1 MGDRDRALAPLASQ
15 YGSSLMEMGTR
26 FTSYLRNTKRQ
37 SPDEGPRGAQV
48 YAVNTEPVYFEE
60 GVLLMV
66 KLDEKPQR
74 SEFAETAYY
83 SKRVTND
90 TPNIPVARVMP
101 INALNDMLARTPVN
115 TYAAYPTIATNW
127 KPLGICRVV
136 HENPRG
142 DQRETLLEYAHYG
155 MIKKMIQI
163 AVLHPWHR
171 LVIVPQIVCQTVN
184 GHAQFVVRYK
194 AMGIDNYNQP
204 RLDLISLGDD
214 SVEEKLGHSINTHW
228 GIPEWVCAIPYPIGY
243 ANADD
248 QVRSESFIDKRSQ
261 HNETGQFDKDDK
273 LIISKLKDSA
283 DAFYESQ
290 KTEQFHLSM
299 PPFL

>member
-1 MGDRDRALAPLASQ
+1 MGDRDRALAPFADR
-15 YGSSLMEMGTR
+15 YGSSLMGMANR
-26 FTSYLRNTKRQ
+26 FTNYLPSTRRQ
-37 SPDEGPRGAQV
+37 SPDEGPRGAQI
-48 YAVNTEPVYFEE
+48 YAVNNEAVYFEE

-66 KLDEKPQR
+66 NLDETPQR
-74 SEFAETAYY
+74 SEFTDTAYY

-90 TPNIPVARVMP
+90 TPNVPVARVMP
-101 INALNDMLARTPVN
+101 INALNDMLSRTPVN
-115 TYAAYPTIATNW
+115 SYEQYSDIATKW

-142 DQRETLLEYAHYG
+142 DERETLLEYVHYG

-171 LVIVPQIVCQTVN
+171 LVIVPQMVSHVVN
-184 GHAQFVVRYK
+184 AHAHIVVRYK
-194 AMGIDNYNQP
+194 AMGIDNYNPP
-204 RLDLISLGDD
+204 RHDLIPLGDA
-214 SVEEKLGHSINTHW
+214 SCTAALGHTVNTHW
-228 GIPEWVCAIPYPIGY
+228 GKPEWLIAFVYPIGY
-243 ANADD
+243 ANADP
-248 QVRSESFIDKRSQ
+248 QVRSESFVDKRPSGD
-261 HNETGQFDKDDK
+261 ETGQFANDDK

-283 DAFYESQ
+283 DAFYTAN